1 MLTERVIRLD
11 TRTKILECVIK
22 ESKNSSI
29 SKISTIG
36 VSKAAGTSESNIYKI
51 FKTKDNLLA
60 ETFLY
65 IDSKAAKI
73 SCVDYT
79 DLDFASHDKMTS
91 LIYRIWRKYFDFF
104 IKNPTY
110 VNYYSQFIT
119 DNKLYKEDIKKK
131 RSDNYLKLHKLFDF
145 VRGEINNYSGINYD
159 FFFLIMQDT
168 TLSICRRIASKDLE
182 NTEENVLY
190 GFHLIFDSVLNY

>member
-1 MLTERVIRLD
+1 MD

-51 FKTKDNLLA
+51 FKTKENLLA

-73 SCVDYT
+73 SCMDYT
-79 DLDFASHDKMTS
+79 DQDLASHDKMTS
-91 LIYRIWRKYFDFF
+91 LIYKIWRKYFDFF

-182 NTEENVLY
+182 MTEENVLY

>member
-1 MLTERVIRLD
+1 MD

-51 FKTKDNLLA
+51 FKTKENLLA

-65 IDSKAAKI
+65 IDSKVAKI
-73 SCVDYT
+73 SCIDYT

-145 VRGEINNYSGINYD
+145 VRKEINNYSGINYD